1 VSDPTTLASFTSPSL
16 MIPNLRNTGPEA
28 VISELTAVLQQ
39 EGRLE
44 NAGEFREAVMARE
57 LMSPTAIALGWALPH
72 ARLGALPQLSFS
84 LGRSSRP
91 VPWFGESRPA
101 VRIIFLF
108 AVPEAKSK
116 TYLDVV
122 SAVARLTR
130 NEALVSQLQCAPN
143 ALAMFRVLQ
152 QAPLRPTGAASAILA
167 APRLQ
172 LSQTPQFEI

>member
-1 VSDPTTLASFTSPSL
+1 

-28 VISELTAVLQQ
+28 VISELTLVLHQ

-44 NAGEFREAVMARE
+44 KVDEFREAVMARE
-57 LMSPTAIALGWALPH
+57 LMSPTAIPLGWALPH
-72 ARLGALPQLSFS
+72 ARLGALPQLSFA
-84 LGRSSRP
+84 LGRSSHP
-91 VPWFGESRPA
+91 VVWFGASRPA
-101 VRIIFLF
+101 VRVIFLF

-130 NEALVSQLQCAPN
+130 NEALVSRLECAPD

-152 QAPLRPTGAASAILA
+152 QAPLRPTGAAPAVLA
-167 APRLQ
+167 APRLHPRQ
-172 LSQTPQFEI
+172 PSHFEI